1 VQEAGGFQPGAQIGG
16 YTIEGL
22 LGKGGMGIV
31 FKAYHSRLQR
41 WAAIKVLPGLSL
53 GREDAKDRFER
64 EAQAVARLRHPH
76 ILSVFDFGEYMGQP
90 YMVVEYMPNGS
101 LEERLVQGP
110 LPADQSLAI
119 LRPLAEA
126 LDYAHS
132 QGIVH
137 RDVKPANVFLDSH
150 MKPVL
155 ADFGLAKLHSQQSIS
170 VSGSIAGTPLYIS
183 PEQAHGR
190 ALTGATDLYSLAI
203 VAYRLVTGHMPFVGS
218 SAMDL
223 LYAHVHE
230 RAIAPSALNPALNK
244 GVDAVF
250 EKAMAKDPGRRW
262 PTGEAFVEA
271 LGAALEGRLD
281 ATEVIKIKR
290 AAAGRRGFPVGIAAV
305 AVIAVLG
312 AAVVFGAYQSRL
324 IAAGGTGQGTSHT
337 ATDTTPSPA
346 ASVSARVLSTSP
358 ASPLAMGSPIT
369 VTGKGLE
376 PNRPVFLGILQ
387 NGAVHPMSD
396 AATPVQS
403 DGTLTYNATVPSDL
417 KPGAAVLV
425 ACPDRQSPLGSC
437 AQLSVTVRG

>member
-1 VQEAGGFQPGAQIGG
+1 
-16 YTIEGL
+16 
-22 LGKGGMGIV
+22 
-31 FKAYHSRLQR
+31 
-41 WAAIKVLPGLSL
+41 
-53 GREDAKDRFER
+53 
-64 EAQAVARLRHPH
+64 
-76 ILSVFDFGEYMGQP
+76 
-90 YMVVEYMPNGS
+90 
-101 LEERLVQGP
+101 
-110 LPADQSLAI
+110 
-119 LRPLAEA
+119 
-126 LDYAHS
+126 
-132 QGIVH
+132 
-137 RDVKPANVFLDSH
+137 

-155 ADFGLAKLHSQQSIS
+155 ADFGLAKLHSQESIS
-170 VSGSIAGTPLYIS
+170 ASGNIAGTPLYIS

-203 VAYRLVTGHMPFVGS
+203 VAYRLVTGQMPFVGS

-230 RAIAPSALNPALNK
+230 RAIAPSALNPALNTA
-244 GVDAVF
+244 VDAVF

-262 PTGEAFVEA
+262 PTGEAFVGA

-290 AAAGRRGFPVGIAAV
+290 AAAGRRRFPVGIAAV

-312 AAVVFGAYQSRL
+312 AAVIFGAYQSRL
-324 IAAGGTGQGTSHT
+324 IAAVGPGQGTSHT
-337 ATDTTPSPA
+337 ATDTTPSPT